1 MGSRKRVNISVDPQT
16 YDRIQRL
23 KQTYGFRNAC
33 ELVVAFVHILLDR
46 MEVAGQRK
54 YDLPEDDGDYI
65 DAMFDDLGHVERTPD
80 GTVPVR
86 RHARKLMQYGKRQRI

>member
-16 YDRIQRL
+16 YDKLQRL

-46 MEVAGQRK
+46 TEVAEQRK
-54 YDLPEDDGDYI
+54 YDLPEDDGAYI
-65 DAMFDDLGHVERTPD
+65 DAMFDDLGHVQPVPD
-80 GTVPVR
+80 GNPPKS
-86 RHARKLMQYGKRQRI
+86 RHQRKPK